1 MKIIF
6 KLCVLLVVVL
16 SSACAVTKETNSVS
30 APAPAP
36 KSTATE
42 VASDEIIFQDWRK
55 KCQFIKSKGNVC
67 LIYQN
72 LTIKESGKSVLYV
85 SLTYTGEAK
94 KLVGSFRL
102 PFGLL
107 LPSGI
112 AIQVDEN
119 KQVNF
124 AVQTC
129 LADGCYAYINI
140 ANDLLN
146 ELKNGK
152 EAKVGFKTIDQ
163 KQLAVKLSLK
173 GFAPAIESLQN

>member
-6 KLCVLLVVVL
+6 KLCVLFVVVFN
-16 SSACAVTKETNSVS
+16 SACAVTKEKDSVS
-30 APAPAP
+30 APAS
-36 KSTATE
+36 KSTATA
-42 VASDEIIFQDWRK
+42 VPSDEIVFQDWRK
-55 KCQFIKSKGNVC
+55 KCQFVKNKGDVC

-72 LTIKESGKSVLYV
+72 LTIKESGKSLLNA
-85 SLTYTGEAK
+85 SFTYTGEEE

-146 ELKNGK
+146 ELKNGE
-152 EAKVGFKTIDQ
+152 EAKVGFKTIEQ
-163 KQLAVKLSLK
+163 KQLAVKLSLR

>member
-1 MKIIF
+1 MRSIF
-6 KLCVLLVVVL
+6 KLCVLFIVVFN
-16 SSACAVTKETNSVS
+16 SACAVTKETDSVS
-30 APAPAP
+30 APAS
-36 KSTATE
+36 KSTATA
-42 VASDEIIFQDWRK
+42 VLTDEIVFQDWRK
-55 KCQFIKSKGNVC
+55 KCQFVKNKGDVC
-67 LIYQN
+67 FVYQN
-72 LTIKESGKSVLYV
+72 LTIKESGKSLLYA
-85 SLTYTGEAK
+85 SFTYTREEK

-129 LADGCYAYINI
+129 LADGCYVYINI

-146 ELKNGK
+146 ELKNGE
-152 EAKVGFKTIDQ
+152 EAKVGFKTIEQ